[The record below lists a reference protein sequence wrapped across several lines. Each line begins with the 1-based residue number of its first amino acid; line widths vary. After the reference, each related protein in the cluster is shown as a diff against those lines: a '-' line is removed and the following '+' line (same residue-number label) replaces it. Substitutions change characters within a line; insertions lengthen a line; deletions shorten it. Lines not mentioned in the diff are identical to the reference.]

1 MNNKI
6 WSKNEKNKSFSKYL
20 GNQTQLNLDNFMV
33 EACKI
38 IIRETLE
45 EEVSDFL
52 DRSRY
57 QRRDLEKEEEFRG
70 YRNGY
75 QEYTI
80 RTVGGRIEVRKPRV
94 RQSPE
99 PYESQILDR
108 LDNLEEDLKKL
119 SLEMYV
125 RGLST
130 RDIEEVFKDK
140 DNKPLLS
147 KSAVSDL
154 TGRLYEEYEEFAK
167 KDLSVYD
174 TVYLFLDGVY
184 ESVKRY
190 TNNQAILCAW
200 AILSNGEK
208 VMLGLSAASS
218 ESRQS
223 WESFLEDMVDRGL
236 RQPLLIISDGHKGL
250 ISAITKIFPESDRQ
264 RCIAHKLRNVMSKVP
279 GEYHEELLLAAR
291 SIYYAPDYDTAKILA
306 EEFVKKYSDK
316 FPTAVKCIVDDL
328 ESCLTHLKYPSA
340 HHRFIRTTNLLERAF
355 EEEKRRTKVFPQHQ
369 NEKSAVGL
377 VFSVLIRASE
387 KWRKIKMSS
396 YELTLL
402 KNIRRIKRP
411 NELGNSKLSLGRV
424 A

>member
-1 MNNKI
+1 MKNKI
-6 WSKNEKNKSFSKYL
+6 WLKNEKSKSFSNIL

-33 EACKI
+33 EACKKI
-38 IIRETLE
+38 IMESLE

-57 QRRDLEKEEEFRG
+57 QRRDIDTEKEFRG

-75 QEYTI
+75 QDYRI
-80 RTVGGRIEVRKPRV
+80 KSVGGRIEVRKPRV

-99 PYESQILDR
+99 PYESQILGK
-108 LDNLEEDLKKL
+108 LESLEEDLKKL

-130 RDIEEVFKDK
+130 RDIEEVFHDK
-140 DNKPLLS
+140 DGKPLLS

-154 TGRLYEEYEEFAK
+154 TDRLYQEFEEFSK
-167 KDLSVYD
+167 KDLSEYD
-174 TVYLFLDGVY
+174 NVYLFLDGVY

-200 AILSNGEK
+200 AITSGGEK
-208 VMLGLSAASS
+208 VMLGLTAASS
-218 ESRQS
+218 ESSQA
-223 WESFLEDMVDRGL
+223 WETFLEDMINRGL

-250 ISAITKIFPESDRQ
+250 ISAITKLFPESDRQ
-264 RCIAHKLRNVMSKVP
+264 RCIAHKLRNIMSKVP
-279 GEYHEELLLAAR
+279 DEYHTEVLLAAR
-291 SIYYAPDYDTAKILA
+291 SVFYAPDYDTAKILA
-306 EEFVKKYSDK
+306 EEFIKKYSDK
-316 FPTAVKCIVDDL
+316 FPSTVSCIIDDL
-328 ESCLTHLKYPSA
+328 EACLTHLKYPSA
-340 HHRFIRTTNLLERAF
+340 HHKYIRTTNLLERAF

-369 NEKSAVGL
+369 NERSAVGL

-387 KWRKIKMSS
+387 KWRRIKMTS

-402 KNIRRIKRP
+402 KNIKRIKRP
-411 NELGNSKLSLGRV
+411 DEKDSSKISFGRV